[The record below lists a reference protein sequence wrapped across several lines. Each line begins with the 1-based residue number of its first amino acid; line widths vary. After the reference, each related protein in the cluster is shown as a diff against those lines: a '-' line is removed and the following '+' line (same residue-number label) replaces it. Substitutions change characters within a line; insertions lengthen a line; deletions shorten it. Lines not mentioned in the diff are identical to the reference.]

1 MRAFSLHSLFGFDLF
16 YGFRALLQLVS
27 LSNIYN
33 GLVFENATHFA
44 FLPCYLK
51 NHFHTDQW
59 MLLKYIFRVGRAAN
73 DQSTTDMENYE
84 SRPLNKPITAIGN
97 KPAHLKMHN

>member
-1 MRAFSLHSLFGFDLF
+1 
-16 YGFRALLQLVS
+16 
-27 LSNIYN
+27 
-33 GLVFENATHFA
+33 
-44 FLPCYLK
+44 
-51 NHFHTDQW
+51 